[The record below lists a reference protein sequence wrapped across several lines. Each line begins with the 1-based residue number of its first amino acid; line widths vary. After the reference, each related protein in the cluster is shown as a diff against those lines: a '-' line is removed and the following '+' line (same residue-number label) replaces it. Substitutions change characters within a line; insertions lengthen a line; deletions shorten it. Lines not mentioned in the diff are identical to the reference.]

1 MDSNAMSKTV
11 NNILNCT
18 YEQGV
23 LHKFYYRQ
31 AQNMHKLLIKN
42 SGNYYLKPNDIISHR
57 PVLFGYHEPH
67 LEALFSKLAK
77 THRDFLIDI
86 GANIGMTS
94 VMVGHAFEVIHCVEP
109 NKTISKI
116 LDVNIILAGLQNKTS
131 IHEIGLGYETK
142 VEKLHIPLSNFGGA
156 YVRDGNAYRDIEVAG
171 HREQSEEIVQ
181 DIEIIEAD
189 KWIKK
194 IFASN
199 PNWKNGVIKID
210 VEGFERHIFKALL
223 QHIPKGVSVVVIME
237 NFLDEIDFERFASK
251 NHRLEWFGFYKQKQY
266 LKSLLFKVFGMSS
279 YYKQIVAKIDRD
291 AKAPHDLIIYFCPN

>member
-1 MDSNAMSKTV
+1 MSKTV
-11 NNILNCT
+11 NNILNCK

-23 LHKFYYRQ
+23 LHKFYFRQ
-31 AQNMHKLLIKN
+31 AQNIHKLLIKN

-57 PVLFGYHEPH
+57 PALFGYHEPH
-67 LEALFSKLAK
+67 LEALFSELAK

-116 LDVNIILAGLQNKTS
+116 LDVNIMLAGLQNRTS
-131 IHEIGLGYETK
+131 IHEVGLGYETK
-142 VEKLHIPLSNFGGA
+142 VEKLRIPRSNFGGA
-156 YVRDGNAYRDIEVAG
+156 YVLDGNAYSDIEVAG

-181 DIEIIEAD
+181 DIEIIEAGH
-189 KWIKK
+189 WIKK

-210 VEGFERHIFKALL
+210 VEGFEHHIFKALL
-223 QHIPKGVSVVVIME
+223 RHVPKGVSVVIIME
-237 NFLDEIDFERFASK
+237 NFLEKIDFQRHTSK
-251 NHRLEWFGFYKQKQY
+251 NHELEWFGFYKQKMY
-266 LKSLLFKVFGMSS
+266 FKSFLFKLLGMSS
-279 YYKQIVAKIDRD
+279 YYKQAVAKIEKHE
-291 AKAPHDLIIYFCPN
+291 KAPHDLIIYFSSKRKN